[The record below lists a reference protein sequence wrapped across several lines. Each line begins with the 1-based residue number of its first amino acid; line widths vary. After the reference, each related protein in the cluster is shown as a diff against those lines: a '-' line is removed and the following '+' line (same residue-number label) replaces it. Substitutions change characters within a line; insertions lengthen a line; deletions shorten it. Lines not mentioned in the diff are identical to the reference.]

1 MRSYS
6 LSHLADHSLLQN
18 LAALVA
24 RDRTTT
30 AEMLAHIAEVDGVR
44 LYAQAGYPSM
54 HAYCLDECHFSE
66 DSACKRIRAARVARR
81 FPAVFCAVADG
92 RLHLAA
98 VVMLAPYL
106 EREPENADELLVA
119 ATHKTKAQIE
129 LLIAERFPRPDLPTR
144 VRAMPSPRTPLL
156 TSNESAA
163 SPVESPAPGR
173 VEADEPK
180 AKTVPLAPQRFALQ
194 LTMSQSAHDKLRHAQ
209 ALLSHQVADGD
220 LAKVLERVL
229 DLAIQQLEKRKFAAT
244 DRPRKPHSSAT
255 GRHIPAH
262 VKRAVRERDGDQCTF
277 VSDDGRRCSAKT
289 PLEFDHI
296 VEVARGGPS
305 TIANLRLLCRTHNQ
319 YGAEHAFGAEFMKQK
334 RREAQ
339 RVAQEARAAEEA
351 KARAAAA
358 AEKAKER
365 TAEVIDCLRSL
376 GFRVDEAK
384 NAAALCET
392 IADAPLEDRVK
403 RALTYFVRGR
413 VVAA

>member
-1 MRSYS
+1 
-6 LSHLADHSLLQN
+6 
-18 LAALVA
+18 
-24 RDRTTT
+24 
-30 AEMLAHIAEVDGVR
+30 
-44 LYAQAGYPSM
+44 
-54 HAYCLDECHFSE
+54 
-66 DSACKRIRAARVARR
+66 
-81 FPAVFCAVADG
+81 
-92 RLHLAA
+92 A

-244 DRPRKPHSSAT
+244 DRPRK
-255 GRHIPAH
+255 
-262 VKRAVRERDGDQCTF
+262 
-277 VSDDGRRCSAKT
+277 
-289 PLEFDHI
+289 
-296 VEVARGGPS
+296 
-305 TIANLRLLCRTHNQ
+305 
-319 YGAEHAFGAEFMKQK
+319 
-334 RREAQ
+334 
-339 RVAQEARAAEEA
+339 
-351 KARAAAA
+351 
-358 AEKAKER
+358 
-365 TAEVIDCLRSL
+365 
-376 GFRVDEAK
+376 
-384 NAAALCET
+384 
-392 IADAPLEDRVK
+392 
-403 RALTYFVRGR
+403 
-413 VVAA
+413 